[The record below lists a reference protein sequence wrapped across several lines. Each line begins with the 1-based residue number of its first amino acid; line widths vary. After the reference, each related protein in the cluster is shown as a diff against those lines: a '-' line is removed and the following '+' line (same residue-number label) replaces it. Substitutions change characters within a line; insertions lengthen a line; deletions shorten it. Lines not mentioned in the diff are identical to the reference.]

1 MFRPENINPEII
13 ETLRTIPTYAVAKR
27 LVITE
32 LHCFSACK
40 RAGIFEIYTQEYVD
54 ELTAFITMR
63 FGKQARVVEAC
74 AGDGRLTKA
83 LQQRGIDVT
92 AVDDRS
98 RSARDAWARHHR
110 PHPSE
115 SPSSP
120 SHPKGSGIDYPGWVI
135 KADAIEYIK
144 EHEPGLVIAS
154 WIELGDDL
162 DQRLVEIGIPLI
174 IIAEM
179 SLGGTTGTS
188 EFWGRNDLEY
198 ERLKEISYYN
208 LSRADA
214 GGHMSS
220 LRSSTSTHLVTLKRS
235 SVTKQIGVPF
245 I

>member
-1 MFRPENINPEII
+1 MRPPEIVNPEII
-13 ETLRTIPTYAVAKR
+13 ETLRTIPAYAVAKQ
-27 LVITE
+27 LVVTE
-32 LHCFSACK
+32 LHCFSACR

-54 ELTAFITMR
+54 ELAAFITTR
-63 FGKQARVVEAC
+63 FGKRARVVEAC

-98 RSARDAWARHHR
+98 RGTGEWWARHHR

-115 SPSSP
+115 SPSTP
-120 SHPKGSGIDYPGWVI
+120 SHPKGPEIEYPGWI
-135 KADAIEYIK
+135 IRADAIEYIK
-144 EHEPGLVIAS
+144 EHEPDLVIGS

-162 DQRLVEIGIPLI
+162 DQRLVATGIPLI
-174 IIAEM
+174 IIAETN
-179 SLGGTTGTS
+179 LGGTTGTN

-198 ERLKEISYYN
+198 ERLKEISSYN

-220 LRSSTSTHLVTLKRS
+220 WGSSTSTHLVTLKRS
-235 SVTKQIGVPF
+235 SVA
-245 I
+245 

>member
-1 MFRPENINPEII
+1 MFTPDIINPGII
-13 ETLRTIPTYAVAKR
+13 ETLRTIPTHAVAKQ
-27 LVITE
+27 LVVTE

-54 ELTAFITMR
+54 ELAAFITTR

-83 LQQRGIDVT
+83 LQQRSIDVT

-98 RSARDAWARHHR
+98 RGPGEWWVRHHR

-115 SPSSP
+115 SLSAPSYP
-120 SHPKGSGIDYPGWVI
+120 RAPEIDYPGWVI

-144 EHEPGLVIAS
+144 EHEPDLVIAS

-162 DQRLVEIGIPLI
+162 DQRLVERGIPLI
-174 IIAEM
+174 IIAETNF
-179 SLGGTTGTS
+179 GGTTGTH

-198 ERLKEISYYN
+198 ERLKEISSYN

-214 GGHMSS
+214 GGHVAS
-220 LRSSTSTHLVTLKRS
+220 LGPSTSTHLVTLKRS
-235 SVTKQIGVPF
+235 RILA
-245 I
+245 